1 MFRFKRFFTK
11 DSLEDSTNTVCV
23 EQKLLGRRKG
33 SIEYWFF
40 LRQKGLF
47 ERAPES
53 RTQFLNRDG
62 SFRFEFLTNLPYHT
76 NLISTLHNRDRHSD
90 STSNYCNYNQNQFYI
105 PLRSATEKTK
115 ISPESGK
122 DSASYDHSGKN
133 KNRSSKKKYSS
144 FVWNS

>member
-1 MFRFKRFFTK
+1 MNFHIY
-11 DSLEDSTNTVCV
+11 TVCV

-105 PLRSATEKTK
+105 PLRSATYSGRIVISDSHSNAFLTKTHAYFATQTINTVIFNCK
-115 ISPESGK
+115 
-122 DSASYDHSGKN
+122 
-133 KNRSSKKKYSS
+133 
-144 FVWNS
+144 